1 MNGINRLKISQQK
14 LLLNVNKNITNIANK
29 NITNNVN
36 KNISTH
42 NLTKS
47 NFNNINTSNSLNK
60 ARILQNT
67 TNSQI
72 SSINFNF
79 FIKKNID
86 NIHMYQYTAVIIEP
100 RKHKALEFVLNNFL
114 ENLDTRWYFII
125 FCSDFNYDFIN
136 EIISKLNEINQN
148 RIQIIRFIENN
159 ITHKNYSEL
168 ILKTNIHDY
177 IKTEMFLIFQTDT
190 LILNKE
196 KIYDFMNYDYV
207 GAPFNRNFNWRRNYP
222 LTDFYDV
229 GNGGLS
235 LRKKSKMSEILKN
248 NKMKNENEDTYFAYY
263 TNINKPPTIK
273 AQEFSIESTFYDKP
287 FGIHKIWSYLSNDE
301 LKKLID
307 LYPQIQ
313 TLIDLQDVY

>member
-1 MNGINRLKISQQK
+1 MNRLKIAQQK
-14 LLLNVNKNITNIANK
+14 ALLNNQKILSNTNRQLINPLIYKTNI
-29 NITNNVN
+29 NNN
-36 KNISTH
+36 SH
-42 NLTKS
+42 
-47 NFNNINTSNSLNK
+47 NFNNSHNINHSNTLNK

-67 TNSQI
+67 SLSQI

-79 FIKKNID
+79 VIKKNID
-86 NIHMYQYTAVIIEP
+86 NIHSYQYTAIIIEP
-100 RKHKALEFVLNNFL
+100 RKHKALQLVLNNFL
-114 ENLDTRWYFII
+114 ENLDNRWYFII
-125 FCSDFNYDFIN
+125 FCSDFNYDFVN
-136 EIISKLNEINQN
+136 EIISNLELINQN
-148 RIQIIRFIENN
+148 RIQIIRFIESN

-190 LILNKE
+190 LILNKD
-196 KIYDFMNYDYV
+196 KIYDFMSYDYV

-235 LRKKSKMSEILKN
+235 LRRKSKMLEILKN

-263 TNINKPPTIK
+263 KNINKSSTIK

-301 LKKLID
+301 LKKLTD

-313 TLIDLQDVY
+313 TLIDLQSVY